1 MAHCTCMAGLGEVC
15 SHAAALMFSL
25 LAAVERREGQAC
37 TDNKCAWED
46 PGKKL
51 VKYDELSNI
60 FQKEKAKKHDDHHQM
75 KPSADELKQFFE
87 QLHSSENQEA
97 IPKIAILSVVEGHS
111 VRYIPKTVHLDLPP
125 PLPTLYSSACL
136 EMDLPS
142 LLEEAARI
150 FEELHLTPEQM
161 GSAK

>member
-1 MAHCTCMAGLGEVC
+1 MAGLGEVC

-37 TDNKCAWED
+37 TDNACAWED

-60 FQKEKAKKHDDHHQM
+60 FQKEKAKKPDDHHQM

-87 QLHSSENQEA
+87 QLHRSENQYL
-97 IPKIAILSVVEGHS
+97 I
-111 VRYIPKTVHLDLPP
+111 
-125 PLPTLYSSACL
+125 TL
-136 EMDLPS
+136 
-142 LLEEAARI
+142 
-150 FEELHLTPEQM
+150 T
-161 GSAK
+161 